1 MNKKIQEYK
10 KSNLRQKSTSEDSYD
25 IISELLAGL
34 NTNLKET
41 LIFMEKNKIETA
53 KEKARK
59 AESIAIALQ
68 NCLDIKN
75 GGEIAQ
81 NLNNCYRHIRIATKN
96 YVEKEKADL
105 LSNAH
110 FVSSELLEGWKGMNT
125 SVA

>member
-41 LIFMEKNKIETA
+41 LIFMEKNKIDTA

-68 NCLDIKN
+68 KM
-75 GGEIAQ
+75 
-81 NLNNCYRHIRIATKN
+81 
-96 YVEKEKADL
+96 VEKL
-105 LSNAH
+105 L
-110 FVSSELLEGWKGMNT
+110 KT
-125 SVA
+125 